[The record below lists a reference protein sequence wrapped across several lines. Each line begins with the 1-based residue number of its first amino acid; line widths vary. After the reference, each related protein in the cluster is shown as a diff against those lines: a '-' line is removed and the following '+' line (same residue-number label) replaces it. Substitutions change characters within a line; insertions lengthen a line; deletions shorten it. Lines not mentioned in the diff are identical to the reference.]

1 MNATPPWMGHA
12 WSHWHRP
19 WSVMHAAWH
28 ETAAQAPGVLADD
41 WMLRLHYP
49 AWCEQHGL
57 ATVMQGF
64 EDNTWWQL
72 LGLPAGPFE
81 QAVRRVGLVLMFAAD
96 ARTRLQRRPGDDV
109 VVVRWAL
116 GRTPF
121 VPPAVIEAVGKAR
134 LPSSA
139 ASHAALSLHWCL
151 ADMPELQA
159 RLRLRFSPSEL
170 QPAEKPGRR
179 PEPTTCAW
187 LATLWNGAV
196 RTAQKETAS

>member
-1 MNATPPWMGHA
+1 MNATPSWMGHA

-28 ETAAQAPGVLADD
+28 ETAAQAPGALADD

-57 ATVMQGF
+57 ATVLQGF
-64 EDNTWWQL
+64 EDNAWWQL
-72 LGLPAGPFE
+72 LGLSAGPFE
-81 QAVRRVGLVLMFAAD
+81 QAVRRAGLVLMFAAD
-96 ARTRLQRRPGDDV
+96 ARTRLQGRPADDV
-109 VVVRWAL
+109 AVVRWAL

-121 VPPAVIEAVGKAR
+121 VPRAVVEAVRKAR
-134 LPSSA
+134 LPSTA

-151 ADMPELQA
+151 ADLPELQA
-159 RLRLRFSPSEL
+159 RLRLRFPPSEL
-170 QPAEKPGRR
+170 QPAEKSGLR
-179 PEPTTCAW
+179 PQPATCAW

-196 RTAQKETAS
+196 RATHKESSS